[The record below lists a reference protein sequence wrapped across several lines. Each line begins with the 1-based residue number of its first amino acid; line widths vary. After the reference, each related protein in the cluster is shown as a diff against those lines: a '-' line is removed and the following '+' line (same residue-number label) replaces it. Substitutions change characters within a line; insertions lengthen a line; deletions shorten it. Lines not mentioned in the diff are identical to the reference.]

1 MKRTWWGA
9 MAVICCALFFLQ
21 MPVGATQLKE
31 EKKEQEMEQAA
42 EKIEEVLD
50 LEGVDDVLDSLFPGE
65 NLSIKELL
73 SQMLQGETDFS
84 LELIGRLVKET
95 LFGEWSRQK
104 GNVVRLLGLLLFAAF
119 FRNFFDCFQYK
130 QAGESS
136 FYVVYL
142 LLFTLCIGAFE
153 TMEEGVIMQLTAM
166 TGFMKILAP
175 VYFIATAIATGSATS
190 IGFYQLLLVAVFLVE
205 LFLLKV
211 ILPML
216 GLYLL
221 LSMVEHLMVEQRLS
235 KLTELLSLLIRWSL
249 KTVLGL
255 MIGLNLIQSILSPA
269 LDQLRQSTLAKG
281 ARVLPVIGN
290 ALGGVTEVVLATAL
304 VIRNGI
310 GLVGVVV
317 CMLLVGIPML
327 QMGLISLLYRLVA
340 AISQPV
346 SDKRIIGCISA
357 MGEVTTLML
366 RLVLTAG
373 LLFLLT
379 IAVVTVSTQG
389 G

>member
-9 MAVICCALFFLQ
+9 VAVISCILFLWQ
-21 MPVGATQLKE
+21 QPVLATQLKE
-31 EKKEQEMEQAA
+31 ENKQEEMEQAA

-50 LEGVDDVLDSLFPGE
+50 VEGVDEVLESLFPGE
-65 NLSIKELL
+65 HLSVKELL
-73 SQMLQGETDFS
+73 AQMLQGEMEFTLDFA
-84 LELIGRLVKET
+84 LRLLKKT

-104 GNVVRLLGLLLFAAF
+104 NHVVRLLGLLLFAAF
-119 FRNFFDCFQYK
+119 FRNFFDSFQSR

-142 LLFTLCIGAFE
+142 LLFTLCIGAYE
-153 TMEEGVIMQLTAM
+153 TMEEGLLLQLTNL
-166 TGFMKILAP
+166 TGFMKMLAP

-211 ILPML
+211 LLPL
-216 GLYLL
+216 IGVYLL

-249 KTVLGL
+249 KTVLGV
-255 MIGLNLIQSILSPA
+255 MVGLHLIQGILSPA
-269 LDQLRQSTLAKG
+269 LDRLRQSTLAKG
-281 ARVLPVIGN
+281 AEALPVIGN
-290 ALGGVTEVVLATAL
+290 ALGGVTEVILATAL

-310 GLVGVVV
+310 GLVGVLV
-317 CMLLVGIPML
+317 CILLVGIPLL
-327 QMGLISLLYRLVA
+327 QMGLISLLYRVVA
-340 AISQPV
+340 AIAQPI
-346 SDKRIIGCISA
+346 SDKRIIGCVSA
-357 MGEVTTLML
+357 MGEVTTLL
-366 RLVLTAG
+366 VRLVLTAG
-373 LLFLLT
+373 FLFLLT